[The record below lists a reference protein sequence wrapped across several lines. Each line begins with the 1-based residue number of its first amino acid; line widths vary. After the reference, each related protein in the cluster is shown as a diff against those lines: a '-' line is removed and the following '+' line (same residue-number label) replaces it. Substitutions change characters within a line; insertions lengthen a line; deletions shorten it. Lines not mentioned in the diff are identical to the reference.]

1 MLQVIEQWRKLYL
14 QYNSK
19 LSIGEG
25 AEMIGISKRLLE
37 VYIHSVKLG
46 EKYQYPFEQNLDK
59 KIGELKK
66 FLKQKNDEKKEQ
78 EL

>member
-25 AEMIGISKRLLE
+25 AEMIGISKRNLE
-37 VYIHSVKLG
+37 FYIHSVKMG
-46 EKYQYPFEQNLDK
+46 EKYHYPFEENMDK

-66 FLKQKNDEKKEQ
+66 FLKQKSEEKK
-78 EL
+78 